1 MQLLAIVLY
10 HGDGRVRHLDF
21 KPGALN
27 IVTGQSETGK
37 SALLTII
44 DYCLG
49 RSEMNVPVGI
59 ISSTVA
65 WYGSLWEIEGTGPQA
80 LRAFVGRPKPADGA
94 KSSSV
99 AMLEMAVGL
108 EPPAAAGLRPNT
120 DTTQLRI
127 QLGRRIG
134 IEESAVD
141 RSFGRSN
148 EGMEANLGHAA
159 LLCLQSQSEVANQ
172 ALMFHRQ
179 GEVGIEQT
187 LRDTIPYF
195 LGAVPRDQARKRAQL
210 REARRVLARIQ
221 EAHDK
226 AALDASTIDAELGA
240 LLAEA
245 RSVGLLPQPALPV
258 DGDDPELPTRE
269 EILSMLSDAR
279 SAVEPIVEV
288 SDTAQ
293 QDNLDRL
300 QANRERLNR
309 DLRDAL
315 DERDLL
321 LKESRAANE
330 VASAFD
336 QQRGRLTSLGLI
348 EATAIL
354 PPAVEQTGAAGVAKG
369 ASAVNPAEASGG
381 APREDDA
388 PPAGATTD
396 EAGSASHAP
405 DDGEAQDCPVCR
417 SQMAEPDPTASALH
431 RGLMALAAQIST
443 VSTAQPTT
451 RRALRELDERVNS
464 IRQAVR
470 ATEGAIGDLTR
481 AGRISRNTALSS
493 RDFTRGRIDAILARA
508 TVTDSYMVEALR
520 AQLQT
525 AREQVATLAAEL
537 AEYQANQEELNARL
551 VAVGQRIQAY
561 ASTLNLE
568 HSEGTVLLDLA
579 QLTVL
584 ASTNE
589 GTAPLSRIGSAKNW
603 VGYHIA
609 THLAL
614 HQFFV
619 TRNRP
624 VPRFLILDQP
634 TQAHYPADDDNDE
647 GQPVDDADR
656 VAVRAMFRLM
666 YDFVVE
672 AAPNFQIIVC
682 DHADLPEDWF
692 QDSVRQRWREGRSDI
707 PALIPVSWLEAPPD
721 SPEGHG
727 QAEIG
732 DTPGHAAD

>member
-10 HGDGRVRHLDF
+10 HGDGRVRRLDF

-80 LRAFVGRPKPADGA
+80 LRAFVGRPKPAGGA
-94 KSSSV
+94 KSSTV

-108 EPPAAAGLRPNT
+108 EPSAANDLRPNT

-148 EGMEANLGHAA
+148 EGMEASLGHAA

-179 GEVGIEQT
+179 GEVGIEQS

-210 REARRVLARIQ
+210 REARRALARIQ
-221 EAHDK
+221 EAYDK
-226 AALDASTIDAELGA
+226 AALDAGTIDSELGA
-240 LLAEA
+240 LLTEA
-245 RSVGLLPQPALPV
+245 RSVGLLPQPAAPV
-258 DGDDPELPTRE
+258 DGDDPEVPTRE
-269 EILSMLSDAR
+269 QVLGMLTDAR
-279 SAVEPIVEV
+279 SAVEPTVEV

-300 QANRERLNR
+300 QADRERLNR

-321 LKESRAANE
+321 LKESRAASE

-348 EATAIL
+348 EATAVL
-354 PPAVEQTGAAGVAKG
+354 QPTVEQPGAEVAD
-369 ASAVNPAEASGG
+369 AADPTEESGG
-381 APREDDA
+381 APQESQA
-388 PPAGATTD
+388 PPASAKTED
-396 EAGSASHAP
+396 AGPGNHAP
-405 DDGEAQDCPVCR
+405 GDVEARDCPVCR

-431 RGLMALAAQIST
+431 RGLMALSAQIST
-443 VSTAQPTT
+443 VSTAQPST
-451 RRALRELDERVNS
+451 RRALRELDERVHS

-470 ATEGAIGDLTR
+470 AAEGAIGDLTR
-481 AGRISRNTALSS
+481 AGRISRNRAVSS

-508 TVTDSYMVEALR
+508 TVTDSYLVEALG

-537 AEYQANQEELNARL
+537 AEYQANQEELNVRL

-634 TQAHYPADDDNDE
+634 TQAHYPADDDNDD

-656 VAVRAMFRLM
+656 VAVRAMFRLL

-692 QDSVRQRWREGRSDI
+692 QDSVRQRWREGRSEI

-721 SPEGHG
+721 TREGHD
-727 QAEIG
+727 QAEFG
-732 DTPGHAAD
+732 ETPGHVAD

>member
-10 HGDGRVRHLDF
+10 HGDGRVRRLNF

-80 LRAFVGRPKPADGA
+80 LRAFVGRPKLADGA
-94 KSSSV
+94 KSSTV

-108 EPPAAAGLRPNT
+108 EPPAFDDLRSNT

-179 GEVGIEQT
+179 GEVGIEQS

-210 REARRVLARIQ
+210 REARRALARIQ
-221 EAHDK
+221 ESYDK

-240 LLAEA
+240 LLTEA
-245 RSVGLLPQPALPV
+245 RSVGLLPQPASPV
-258 DGDDPELPTRE
+258 DGDDPEVSTRE
-269 EILSMLSDAR
+269 QVLGMLADAR
-279 SAVEPIVEV
+279 SGVEPTVDV

-300 QANRERLNR
+300 QADRERLNR

-348 EATAIL
+348 DATAIL
-354 PPAVEQTGAAGVAKG
+354 PPAVEQHGATEVAEGADPAG
-369 ASAVNPAEASGG
+369 ASGG
-381 APREDDA
+381 APQEDEGPSPSAKTDDA
-388 PPAGATTD
+388 NPAIHT
-396 EAGSASHAP
+396 P
-405 DDGEAQDCPVCR
+405 DDGEAHDCPVCR

-431 RGLMALAAQIST
+431 RGLMSLAAQIST

-451 RRALRELDERVNS
+451 RRALRELDERVNGL
-464 IRQAVR
+464 RQAVR
-470 ATEGAIGDLTR
+470 VLEGAIGDLSR
-481 AGRISRNTALSS
+481 AGRISHNTAVSS

-508 TVTDSYMVEALR
+508 TVTDSYLLEALR
-520 AQLQT
+520 AQLRT

-537 AEYQANQEELNARL
+537 ADYQANQEELNARL
-551 VAVGQRIQAY
+551 VAVGQHIQAY

-589 GTAPLSRIGSAKNW
+589 GTVPLSRIGSAKNW

-614 HQFFV
+614 HQFFI

-656 VAVRAMFRLM
+656 IAVRAMFRLM

-692 QDSVRQRWREGRSDI
+692 QDSVRQRWREGRSEI
-707 PALIPVSWLEAPPD
+707 PALIPLSWLEPPSE
-721 SPEGHG
+721 SPERSD
-727 QAEIG
+727 QADIG
-732 DTPGHAAD
+732 DAPGHVAD

>member
-1 MQLLAIVLY
+1 
-10 HGDGRVRHLDF
+10 
-21 KPGALN
+21 
-27 IVTGQSETGK
+27 
-37 SALLTII
+37 
-44 DYCLG
+44 
-49 RSEMNVPVGI
+49 MNVPAGI

-94 KSSSV
+94 KSSTV

-108 EPPAAAGLRPNT
+108 EPPASGGLRPNT

-148 EGMEANLGHAA
+148 EGMEASLGHAA

-179 GEVGIEQT
+179 GEVGIEQS

-210 REARRVLARIQ
+210 REARRALARIQ
-221 EAHDK
+221 EAYEK

-240 LLAEA
+240 LLTEA
-245 RSVGLLPQPALPV
+245 RSVGLLPQPASPV
-258 DGDDPELPTRE
+258 DGNDPDVPTRE
-269 EILSMLSDAR
+269 QVLGMLSDAR
-279 SAVEPIVEV
+279 SAVEPTVEV

-300 QANRERLNR
+300 QADRERLNR
-309 DLRDAL
+309 DLRNAL

-348 EATAIL
+348 DATAIR
-354 PPAVEQTGAAGVAKG
+354 PVAVEQSGDTEVAEGAEAAD
-369 ASAVNPAEASGG
+369 PAEAPGG
-381 APREDDA
+381 APQGDEAAPANAKTDD
-388 PPAGATTD
+388 
-396 EAGSASHAP
+396 AGSANHAP
-405 DDGEAQDCPVCR
+405 EDGEAHDCPVCR

-431 RGLMALAAQIST
+431 RGLMTLAAQIST

-451 RRALRELDERVNS
+451 RRALRELDERVHS

-470 ATEGAIGDLTR
+470 AAEGALGDLTR
-481 AGRISRNTALSS
+481 AGRIAHNTGVSS

-508 TVTDSYMVEALR
+508 TVIDSYLVEALR

-525 AREQVATLAAEL
+525 AQEQVATLTAEL
-537 AEYQANQEELNARL
+537 AEYQASQEELNARL
-551 VAVGQRIQAY
+551 VAVGQHIQEY

-584 ASTNE
+584 ASTSE
-589 GTAPLSRIGSAKNW
+589 GTVPLSRIGSAKNW

-634 TQAHYPADDDNDE
+634 TQAHYPADDNDE

-656 VAVRAMFRLM
+656 IAVRAMFRLM

-692 QDSVRQRWREGRSDI
+692 QDSVRQRWREGRSEI
-707 PALIPVSWLEAPPD
+707 PALIPVSWLEAPPG
-721 SPEGHG
+721 SPEGG
-727 QAEIG
+727 
-732 DTPGHAAD
+732 PVAD

>member
-10 HGDGRVRHLDF
+10 RGDGRERRLDF

-49 RSEMNVPVGI
+49 RTEMNVPVGI

-80 LRAFVGRPKPADGA
+80 LRAFVGRPRPADGA
-94 KSSSV
+94 KSSTV

-108 EPPAAAGLRPNT
+108 EPPASEDLRPNT

-179 GEVGIEQT
+179 GEVGVEQS

-210 REARRVLARIQ
+210 REARRTLARIQ
-221 EAHDK
+221 EAYDK
-226 AALDASTIDAELGA
+226 ATLDASTIDAELGA
-240 LLAEA
+240 LLTEA
-245 RSVGLLPQPALPV
+245 RSVGLLPQHASPV
-258 DGDDPELPTRE
+258 DGVDPEVPTRE
-269 EILSMLSDAR
+269 QVLRMLSDAR
-279 SAVEPIVEV
+279 SAVEPTVQI

-300 QANRERLNR
+300 QADRERLNR
-309 DLRDAL
+309 ELRDAL

-330 VASAFD
+330 VASALD

-348 EATAIL
+348 EAAAIL
-354 PPAVEQTGAAGVAKG
+354 PPAVEQPGATEVVEGVD
-369 ASAVNPAEASGG
+369 PAAPPVASGG
-381 APREDDA
+381 APQDVEAQPASAEADD
-388 PPAGATTD
+388 
-396 EAGSASHAP
+396 AGSAIHAP
-405 DDGEAQDCPVCR
+405 ADGEAHDCPVCR

-451 RRALRELDERVNS
+451 RRALRELDERVES
-464 IRQAVR
+464 VRQAVR
-470 ATEGAIGDLTR
+470 AVEGAIGDLAR
-481 AGRISRNTALSS
+481 AGRISHSTAVSS

-508 TVTDSYMVEALR
+508 SITDSYLVEALR

-525 AREQVATLAAEL
+525 AREQVTTLAAEL
-537 AEYQANQEELNARL
+537 ADYQANQEELNARL
-551 VAVGQRIQAY
+551 VAVGQRIQTY

-568 HSEGTVLLDLA
+568 HSEGVVVLDLA

-589 GTAPLSRIGSAKNW
+589 GTVPLSRIGSAKNW

-614 HQFFV
+614 HQFFI

-624 VPRFLILDQP
+624 VPRLLILDQP

-672 AAPNFQIIVC
+672 AAPNFQLIVC

-692 QDSVRQRWREGRSDI
+692 QDSVRQRWREGRSEI
-707 PALIPVSWLEAPPD
+707 PALIPVSWLEAPPV
-721 SPEGHG
+721 SPEGHD
-727 QAEIG
+727 QAESE
-732 DTPGHAAD
+732 DTPDDLAH